1 MLNMME
7 LERSLTGKPIEAIDL
22 EHKTDPPFLHVT
34 SANNIKHSQSLNHL
48 PTEIGNHTGHA
59 TDPANMEYETS
70 LDNLKGTNAL
80 FTGESRKIARYRSR
94 SMTGG

>member
-1 MLNMME
+1 ME
-7 LERSLTGKPIEAIDL
+7 LERSLTGKPIKAM
-22 EHKTDPPFLHVT
+22 EHTTDPTFLHVT
-34 SANNIKHSQSLNHL
+34 SAINMKHSQSLNHL

-70 LDNLKGTNAL
+70 LDNLRGTNGL
-80 FTGESRKIARYRSR
+80 FPGEPRKIAGYRSR